1 MRLFFQKSI
10 HLSIILSLCGEGANY
25 VAPKQRAAALS
36 PRCPSLLG
44 MLLRRT
50 ARSLSSRAAES
61 SRPAG
66 PPGASSFL
74 AYRRRVPGK
83 KKAGKALQV
92 LPPLGGRVS
101 VHMMA
106 SIHDSADLVDTLRA
120 RFPSGVVQ
128 RESPCAALCCV
139 AAAHTR
145 CLVCLAGLSSP
156 TLDGLEE
163 LTRAD
168 SAADD
173 SLHDV
178 VHLSVPAV
186 GERSPPDAPLA
197 SVFFF
202 AGSAQEL
209 GACGHTCVSVWWGA
223 DPSFEQA
230 LLLDLRALHQ
240 LSKGPLPQKQQL
252 ERLAISREEILCVA
266 WLGLGLGLGVRVSPK
281 RSNPRTTRAAA
292 TGGPTPTLNPIPNP
306 NQVRAGRAHRA
317 QPRSHRAR
325 GTRRRGR
332 RRGAAAR

>member
-1 MRLFFQKSI
+1 
-10 HLSIILSLCGEGANY
+10 
-25 VAPKQRAAALS
+25 
-36 PRCPSLLG
+36 

-66 PPGASSFL
+66 PPGSGFL

-106 SIHDSADLVDTLRA
+106 SIHDSAELVDTLRA

-128 RESPCAALCCV
+128 RESPCAALCAC
-139 AAAHTR
+139 R
-145 CLVCLAGLSSP
+145 CRSPPLPLTPVCPPDLAGLSSP

-186 GERSPPDAPLA
+186 GENSPPDAPLA

-209 GACGHTCVSVWWGA
+209 M
-223 DPSFEQA
+223 P
-230 LLLDLRALHQ
+230 
-240 LSKGPLPQKQQL
+240 
-252 ERLAISREEILCVA
+252 
-266 WLGLGLGLGVRVSPK
+266 
-281 RSNPRTTRAAA
+281 
-292 TGGPTPTLNPIPNP
+292 
-306 NQVRAGRAHRA
+306 
-317 QPRSHRAR
+317 
-325 GTRRRGR
+325 
-332 RRGAAAR
+332 